1 MKFLFDTDTITNILK
16 KVPSIKLVAKL
27 KALEYEQ
34 QFISTITISEI
45 VYGAMKSEKT
55 DFHLKNLENL
65 ILPTVNVIGFDS
77 RAAFHCGRIRAILE
91 QKGMPI
97 NQTDLQIASIAIA
110 NDLMLV
116 TRNIKHFIRINELK
130 VENWI
135 D

>member
-16 KVPSIKLVAKL
+16 KIPSNKLVSKL
-27 KALEYEQ
+27 KTLEYEQ

-55 DFHLKNLENL
+55 EFHLKNLESL
-65 ILPTVNVIGFDS
+65 ILPSVNVIGFDS

-91 QKGMPI
+91 RKAIPI
-97 NQTDLQIASIAIA
+97 NQSDLQIAAIAIA
-110 NDLMLV
+110 NELILV
-116 TRNIKHFIRINELK
+116 TRNIKHFIRVEELK